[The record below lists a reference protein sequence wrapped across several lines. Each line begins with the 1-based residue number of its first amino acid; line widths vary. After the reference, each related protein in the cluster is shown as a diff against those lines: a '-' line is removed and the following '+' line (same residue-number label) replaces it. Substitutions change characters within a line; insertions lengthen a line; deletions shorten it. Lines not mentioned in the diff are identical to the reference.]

1 MAVSAPPGGAPA
13 DTGADVAHLPM
24 EPGPMNTYLLLL
36 HENPRQTA
44 ALTPEQNA
52 ALVERYRQWASALGA
67 KGQLIDGQKLADED
81 GRVMRPGANGPATSS
96 DSHLDAVE
104 VIGGYFVL
112 RAPTMADAEALA
124 ATCPH
129 LHGDNRIVIRRIE
142 RT

>member
-81 GRVMRPGANGPATSS
+81 GRVMRPGAYAVLLQVLHPVHAAVATRALV
-96 DSHLDAVE
+96 DVE
-104 VIGGYFVL
+104 HGARGG
-112 RAPTMADAEALA
+112 
-124 ATCPH
+124 
-129 LHGDNRIVIRRIE
+129 
-142 RT
+142 